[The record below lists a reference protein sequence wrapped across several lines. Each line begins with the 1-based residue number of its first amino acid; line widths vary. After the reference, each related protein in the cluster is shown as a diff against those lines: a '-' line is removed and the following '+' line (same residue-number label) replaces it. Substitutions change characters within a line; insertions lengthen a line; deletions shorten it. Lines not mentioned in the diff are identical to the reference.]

1 MLKNVTISRD
11 CSASMDSVPNVC
23 CVVLVS
29 SHAFLRASASS
40 LLTLWPRHVRCIRLE
55 AFRRSRSCWRC
66 CLSCWALATVFWVPE
81 AEGDQ
86 VLAANGFRFWPERL
100 TWRGRRELPLNVWN
114 ISNRCFASFGGAR
127 AFVCDLSRQSKRHAG
142 EASKV
147 QQEEGGGSSE
157 NVFIAKT
164 RNSFWPSSMSF
175 FGDYYGGKM

>member
-1 MLKNVTISRD
+1 MISRN

-100 TWRGRRELPLNVWN
+100 TWRGRRELPLKVWN
-114 ISNRCFASFGGAR
+114 ISNRCSASFGDGRALPVTYLGRAR
-127 AFVCDLSRQSKRHAG
+127 DMPGRLRSCSKKRVADPLRMFLLQKL
-142 EASKV
+142 E
-147 QQEEGGGSSE
+147 
-157 NVFIAKT
+157 FL
-164 RNSFWPSSMSF
+164 
-175 FGDYYGGKM
+175 FGRLL